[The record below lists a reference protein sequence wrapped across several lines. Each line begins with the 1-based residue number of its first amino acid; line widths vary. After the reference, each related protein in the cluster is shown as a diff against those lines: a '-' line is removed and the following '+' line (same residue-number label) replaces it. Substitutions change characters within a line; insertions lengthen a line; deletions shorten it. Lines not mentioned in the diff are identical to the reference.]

1 MPEPISF
8 TQGGYTNPNTLERQ
22 RLLAQQLRE
31 RGAAPIPTQQ
41 GVPIQWT
48 QGLAKLLNA
57 YSGGRATRGVEEAE
71 ARNIELGQQDLA
83 QVTDLVTRGNINPR
97 NVVGEA
103 GLADDLDPG
112 GEQLG
117 TIPGYKTD
125 FKTPGAESMYAQARL
140 DEAQQNRLL
149 TPEQEAQKLRLA
161 QGSGGFGLT
170 SNVFQKPEDGSYWE
184 RILNRDGTFID
195 RPFDGTPTR
204 GMPYDP
210 DRQGLITEAREEA
223 KAAVFL
229 NTAARVGEAEALQ
242 AFNIVVSQLEAKS
255 QTEAST
261 LLKDMESSLPVLKE
275 MVESLRG
282 LSKNATHTMVGR
294 FRDVVFRELNLGV
307 GPAGKARAKYLA
319 TVRNNILPLLR
330 QTFGAQFTAAEGEQ
344 LFATLGDVNVSP
356 TEKEA
361 VLDAFIT
368 SKKNHILSL
377 QRRTEGANV
386 PGTIPPL
393 GTGFYDEPDAQAPP
407 PSGELSQS
415 EQDELEQLRRELINE
430 R

>member
-57 YSGGRATRGVEEAE
+57 YLGGRATRGVEEAE

-97 NVVGEA
+97 NVVG
-103 GLADDLDPG
+103 PG

-184 RILNRDGTFID
+184 RILNKDGTFID

-210 DRQGLITEAREEA
+210 VRRGLITEAEEKA
-223 KAAVFL
+223 KATVFL
-229 NTAARVGEAEALQ
+229 NNAARVGEVKALQ

-255 QTEAST
+255 QTEAGT
-261 LLKDMESSLPVLKE
+261 LLKDMESSLPVLEE
-275 MVESLRG
+275 MVETLRG
-282 LSKNATHTMVGR
+282 LSKDATHTMVGR
-294 FRDVVFRELNLGV
+294 FRDVVLRESNLGV
-307 GPAGKARAKYLA
+307 GPAGRARAKYLA
-319 TVRNNILPLLR
+319 TVRNNVLPLLR

-393 GTGFYDEPDAQAPP
+393 GTGFYDDTSALTPEEQADLDRLDKKYP
-407 PSGELSQS
+407 
-415 EQDELEQLRRELINE
+415 R
-430 R
+430 